1 MVIVDGGPWYR
12 WALERLG
19 IEYKERTMV
28 FHNKMSARDHIQGIK
43 NLKLFLNL
51 FTLYYQTIKTGGE

>member
-19 IEYKERTMV
+19 IEYE
-28 FHNKMSARDHIQGIK
+28 DDGIP
-43 NLKLFLNL
+43 
-51 FTLYYQTIKTGGE
+51 Q

>member
-51 FTLYYQTIKTGGE
+51 YTIYYQTIKTGGG